1 MAVLTW
7 DTTGTKEY
15 ESGVDHGV
23 LYPLNSET
31 SAYDSGVSWNGLTAV
46 NEKPAGAGSNKQYA
60 DNGVYLNLLSAE
72 TFGGTI
78 EAFTYP
84 EEFGA
89 CDGTASPA
97 VGVTVGQQGR
107 QTFGFCYRTNLGN
120 DVSSS
125 LGYKLHL
132 VYGALAAPSEKDYTT
147 INDSPAAVAFSWDFE
162 CTPVAVTGLEPTCIL
177 VIDTTKVDAGDLTA
191 LEAFLYGT
199 ADDDPSLPLPDA
211 VIALF
216 AGEVTT
222 SGLPTAP
229 TIASDVITFPTVTG
243 VHYQVNGV
251 THTGTL
257 TITQNTVVQAVPA
270 AGYVFPEPN
279 VHEWYFTHT

>member
-1 MAVLTW
+1 MAVITW
-7 DTTGTKEY
+7 DGSGDKEY

-23 LYPLNSET
+23 LYPLNTET
-31 SAYDSGVSWNGLTAV
+31 AAYDSGVAWNGLTAI

-60 DNGVYLNLLSAE
+60 DNQVYLNLISAE

-84 EEFGA
+84 DEFGA
-89 CDGTASPA
+89 CDGTVAA
-97 VGVTVGQQGR
+97 ATGVTVGQQGR
-107 QTFGFCYRTNLGN
+107 QTFGLCYRTNIGS

-125 LGYKLHL
+125 LGFKLHL

-147 INDSPAAVAFSWDFE
+147 INDSPAAVAFSWDFD
-162 CTPVAVTGLEPTCIL
+162 CTPVSVSGLKPTCIL
-177 VIDTTKVDAGDLTA
+177 VIDSTKVDGGDLTA

-199 ADDDPSLPLPDA
+199 ADDDPSLPTPDD

-222 SGLPTAP
+222 TALPTAP
-229 TIASDVITFPTVTG
+229 TISSDVITFPSITG
-243 VHYQVNGV
+243 VHYQVAGV

-257 TITQNTVVQAVPA
+257 TIAANTVVHAVPA
-270 AGYVFPEPN
+270 PGYIFPEPH
-279 VHEWYFTHT
+279 VDEWFFTHT